1 MVIRLFER
9 NKTSTIIVM
18 YSFYLYFLVSLR
30 NTSKVLESFKDE
42 KRSHVTVCNWIQRFG
57 SSHIFNK
64 YRRIAGFI
72 IDETM
77 IQIADHRFSAS
88 NSIKSASINSLS
100 LGLSFSGT
108 LTLMWTSSSPRPWL
122 WFIPSPLSRSTVPL

>member
-1 MVIRLFER
+1 MAIRLFKEIKHPLLLFYFVFVFSGSVYVTHKR
-9 NKTSTIIVM
+9 HWSHSKT
-18 YSFYLYFLVSLR
+18 
-30 NTSKVLESFKDE
+30 KKESYY
-42 KRSHVTVCNWIQRFG
+42 VCNWIQQFG

-72 IDETM
+72 NDETM
-77 IQIADHRFSAS
+77 IQIANYRFSAS